1 MKRKAAQKITVR
13 LGALVAVVVILL
25 RSPVG
30 AKIRRRWSTVVR
42 IEKRP

>member
-1 MKRKAAQKITVR
+1 MKRKAVRKTAVR
-13 LGALVAVVVILL
+13 LGTLAAVVVILL

-30 AKIRRRWSTVVR
+30 ARIRRHWSTVVR